1 MPAAYLISE
10 SLVTDQALM
19 DEYGEKAGPSVAAY
33 DGELIA
39 ASTDIAHM
47 DGMWKPPRVVMIRF
61 PSMERAKEWY
71 NSPGYQAVLPLRF
84 RASESSV
91 YFVEAVE

>member
-10 SLVTDQALM
+10 SDVTDPDLM
-19 DEYGEKAGPSVAAY
+19 QEYSEKAGPSVAAH

-39 ASTDIAHM
+39 ATTNVAHM
-47 DGMWKPPRVVMIRF
+47 DGMSKPPRIVIIRF

-71 NSPGYQAVLPLRF
+71 NSPEYQAALPLRF
-84 RASESSV
+84 RACNSSV

>member
-10 SLVTDQALM
+10 SQVFDQALM
-19 DEYGEKAGPSVAAY
+19 DEYAEKAGPSVAAH

-39 ASTDIAHM
+39 ATTNVAHM
-47 DGMWKPPRVVMIRF
+47 DGMSKPPRIVIIRF

-71 NSPGYQAVLPLRF
+71 ESPDYQAVLPMRF
-84 RASESSV
+84 RASNSSV

>member
-10 SLVTDQALM
+10 SQVTDQALM
-19 DEYGEKAGPSVAAY
+19 DEYAEKAGPSVAAH
-33 DGELIA
+33 DGVLIA
-39 ASTDIAHM
+39 ATANVAHM
-47 DGMWKPPRVVMIRF
+47 DGMSKPPRIVMIRF

-71 NSPGYQAVLPLRF
+71 NSPEYQAVLPMRF
-84 RASESSV
+84 RAANGSV

>member
-10 SLVTDQALM
+10 SQVTDQALM
-19 DEYGEKAGPSVAAY
+19 DDYGQKAGPSVAAY

-39 ASTDIAHM
+39 ATENVAHM
-47 DGMWKPPRVVMIRF
+47 DGMSKPPRIVIIRF

-71 NSPGYQAVLPLRF
+71 NSPEYQAVLPMRF
-84 RASESSV
+84 RACNSSV
-91 YFVEAVE
+91 YFVEGVE